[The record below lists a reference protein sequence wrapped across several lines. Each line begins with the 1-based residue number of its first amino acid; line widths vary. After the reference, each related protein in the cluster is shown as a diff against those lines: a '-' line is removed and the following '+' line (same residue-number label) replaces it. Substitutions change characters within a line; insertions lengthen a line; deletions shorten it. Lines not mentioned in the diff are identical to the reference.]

1 MSKPFITSE
10 TKVIDV
16 LEYGQGDD
24 GNIAEIFKAFKQ
36 FRDGY
41 YELVNWGDDWWKVF
55 NQDTMFDE
63 MMSEQWN
70 EIEKID
76 FMSVIEKMAKAMI
89 GTYVRFNSFAETV
102 ILASDEGKGYQP
114 NRAEQEKQNDSFDK
128 CG

>member
-63 MMSEQWN
+63 MMAEQWN

-89 GTYVRFNSFAETV
+89 GTYVRFDSFAETV
-102 ILASDEGKGYQP
+102 ILASEAGKGYQP
-114 NRAEQEKQNDSFDK
+114 NRAEQEKQDETD
-128 CG
+128 

>member
-24 GNIAEIFKAFKQ
+24 GEIAEIFKAFKQ

-89 GTYVRFNSFAETV
+89 GTYVRFNYFAETV
-102 ILASDEGKGYQP
+102 ILASEEGKGYQP
-114 NRAEQEKQNDSFDK
+114 NRAEQEKQNETD
-128 CG
+128 